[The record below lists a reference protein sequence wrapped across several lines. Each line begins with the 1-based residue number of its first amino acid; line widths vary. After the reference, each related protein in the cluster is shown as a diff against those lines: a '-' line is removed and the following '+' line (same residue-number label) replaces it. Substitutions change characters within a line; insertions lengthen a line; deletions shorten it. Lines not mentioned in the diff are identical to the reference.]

1 MMMTGQ
7 KTNTAIAFLTLCCF
21 LILTSCGPGG
31 PAPGTPAFYWQAAK
45 DTFAAHDYL
54 KTVDHLEKIIR
65 TDNEFTQ
72 RALPLNL
79 VVTAGLANAYMDLAG
94 LFDSGIKA
102 TRGTNPALFKAR
114 MNYQTLAERRVL
126 DFLQAY
132 LKFEKS
138 APEPNI
144 TLAFGYPGASM
155 AEPAGLTR
163 IKKDGAIPGEVMMV
177 ALERRMIEQ
186 GIANSVCEAVG
197 APGDPAKTQSL
208 LNSGNAQVPREV
220 FVLSLA
226 DHLYDQALL
235 FDRSKMDKSDR
246 LKILCDKGL
255 AAIKTVKENEASK
268 ALTDKIQLA
277 LKAGKL

>member
-1 MMMTGQ
+1 M
-7 KTNTAIAFLTLCCF
+7 LCCF
-21 LILTSCGPGG
+21 LILTSCGPSG

-54 KTVDHLEKIIR
+54 KTADHLERITR

-72 RALPLNL
+72 RALPFDL

-102 TRGTNPALFKAR
+102 TNGANPALFKAR

-126 DFLQAY
+126 EFLQVY

-138 APEPNI
+138 AQEPNI
-144 TLAFGYPGASM
+144 TLEFGYPGTSM
-155 AEPAGLTR
+155 VEPQGMTR
-163 IKKDGAIPGEVMMV
+163 IKKDGAILGEAMMV

-186 GIANSVCEAVG
+186 AIANSACEAVG
-197 APGDPAKTQSL
+197 APGDPAKAQSL
-208 LNSGNAQVPREV
+208 LKSGDAQVPREV
-220 FVLSLA
+220 FVFSMA

-235 FDRSKMDKSDR
+235 FERTKMDKSDR
-246 LKILCDKGL
+246 LKILGDKAL
-255 AAIKTVKENEASK
+255 AAIKSIKENEAGKSL
-268 ALTDKIQLA
+268 ANKIQFA

>member
-1 MMMTGQ
+1 
-7 KTNTAIAFLTLCCF
+7 
-21 LILTSCGPGG
+21 
-31 PAPGTPAFYWQAAK
+31 
-45 DTFAAHDYL
+45 
-54 KTVDHLEKIIR
+54 
-65 TDNEFTQ
+65 
-72 RALPLNL
+72 
-79 VVTAGLANAYMDLAG
+79 
-94 LFDSGIKA
+94 
-102 TRGTNPALFKAR
+102 
-114 MNYQTLAERRVL
+114 
-126 DFLQAY
+126 
-132 LKFEKS
+132 
-138 APEPNI
+138 
-144 TLAFGYPGASM
+144 
-155 AEPAGLTR
+155 
-163 IKKDGAIPGEVMMV
+163 MV